1 MRLGAQGT
9 SSKNLLALED
19 AVIAR
24 GPRRAT
30 PLLRDAESMAEYVS
44 QAVYEPGPDAAHV
57 TLVNSLF
64 VRWQP

>member
-24 GPRRAT
+24 GPMWAT

-44 QAVYEPGPDAAHV
+44 QAIYEPGPDAADV